1 MATVELVSAAIDG
14 EAVVGRGGGL
24 RKEGGAEFC
33 SQLESLRLSKPGRE
47 GGTGGWVG
55 EGVVVGGGGVLKD

>member
-33 SQLESLRLSKPGRE
+33 SQLESLRLSNRVE
-47 GGTGGWVG
+47 RVDWWVG
-55 EGVVVGGGGVLKD
+55 G